1 MHIFVGSTNPVKINA
16 TIVAAAETWPELEI
30 SGFEVVSGVSEQPT
44 TDKETKTGAVNRA
57 QAVLQLGLKKVTDPK
72 NVLGVGLEGGVFV
85 DDQNQTWTTVW
96 AAVVDHENNLYVA
109 NGARFPVPEVVAKQ
123 IKAGEEMGPIMSSFF
138 NGRSVKRQ
146 EGMIG
151 VVTNNFVDR
160 TEEYSAIIKM
170 ALGLWYGRDWQNAL
184 NI

>member
-16 TIVAAAETWPELEI
+16 TTVAAAETWPKI
-30 SGFEVVSGVSEQPT
+30 KVSGFEVMSGVSEQPI
-44 TDKETKTGAVNRA
+44 TDQETKTGAINRA
-57 QAVLQLGLKKVTDPK
+57 QAVLQIGLKEAVDSKDI
-72 NVLGVGLEGGVFV
+72 LGVGLEGGVFV

-96 AAVVDHENNLYVA
+96 AAVVDHKNNLYIA
-109 NGARFPVPEVVAKQ
+109 NGARFPVPEIVAKQ
-123 IKAGEEMGPIMSSFF
+123 IEAGEEMGPIMASFF
-138 NGRSVKRQ
+138 NGRSIKHQ

-170 ALGLWYGRDWQNAL
+170 ALGLWYGRTWQKDL
-184 NI
+184 GI